1 MYSTDLSR
9 FGWDLGAASSVGKRS
24 QPLFWLHILRRLTHV
39 VTRGHAPRSAA
50 SSTDAASPQPLQ
62 YRRIA
67 SVLAVVAP
75 SCRPCSASSA
85 PTSSPTPNP
94 ARIHAAFAAV
104 ASLAAAPSA
113 SLFSVAVAAAAVPPA
128 LQRLPNAHPTL
139 QPSSYHSRRLA
150 SCRVLFPWPVA
161 LLFAGYCICCSLFG
175 VRLAAS
181 FVSIVSA
188 ILSAILSALIFVP
201 FPMSMPLRSLHRS
214 PLSSAD
220 LSLSVPLSVPR
231 SLSSPSL
238 CRVPCPCPSPCS
250 SVDRVVCCVAA
261 ISSSRALAPLLPC
274 PLFSPR
280 HAHAM
285 FIKTTM
291 VLSFL
296 HCLVN
301 SLYVR
306 SWCNIN
312 CKIKRTVAPLQKNFH
327 RPGGSPSSLYFFD
340 NDN

>member
-1 MYSTDLSR
+1 MPGIASAALCSLS
-9 FGWDLGAASSVGKRS
+9 G
-24 QPLFWLHILRRLTHV
+24 WLHLLSASTILSV
-39 VTRGHAPRSAA
+39 VSNLVSYLVSVDLRAISNVHAPA
-50 SSTDAASPQPLQ
+50 L
-62 YRRIA
+62 
-67 SVLAVVAP
+67 
-75 SCRPCSASSA
+75 
-85 PTSSPTPNP
+85 
-94 ARIHAAFAAV
+94 
-104 ASLAAAPSA
+104 SA
-113 SLFSVAVAAAAVPPA
+113 SL
-128 LQRLPNAHPTL
+128 
-139 QPSSYHSRRLA
+139 SSL
-150 SCRVLFPWPVA
+150 
-161 LLFAGYCICCSLFG
+161 
-175 VRLAAS
+175 
-181 FVSIVSA
+181 
-188 ILSAILSALIFVP
+188 
-201 FPMSMPLRSLHRS
+201 
-214 PLSSAD
+214 

-312 CKIKRTVAPLQKNFH
+312 CKTKRTVAPLQKNFPQA
-327 RPGGSPSSLYFFD
+327 RRQPFM
-340 NDN
+340 